1 MLLTAA
7 SHHDYSRPHWRCY
20 YLEGEIE
27 RYEAEKE
34 SEGVCLKKRKEW
46 RNGGS
51 LSIDNG
57 LCFSGG
63 VSPSLG
69 CAVHCLGKV

>member
-1 MLLTAA
+1 MG
-7 SHHDYSRPHWRCY
+7 S
-20 YLEGEIE
+20 
-27 RYEAEKE
+27 
-34 SEGVCLKKRKEW
+34 VQKRMDGW
-46 RNGGS
+46 VLGL

-69 CAVHCLGKV
+69 CASLPPNPCKMIG